1 METLGIPWLDDGM
14 NTDPNAN
21 TPSILVIGGNGK
33 TGRRVAARLA
43 AAGHAFRSVSRSTT
57 PSFDWYDAATW
68 PAALA
73 GTNRAYITFQPDI
86 AVPAAPAIIE
96 AFGKAAVDH
105 GLEQL
110 VLLSGRGEPAAE
122 ACERI
127 LLESGVDTTVV
138 RCSFFA
144 QNFSE
149 AFLLDAVMEGVIA
162 LPAGD
167 VREPIIDVD
176 DIAEVAVKALTED
189 GHAGRVYELTGP
201 RLMSFHEAAAELST
215 ATGREIVCLPV
226 TSEQYVVGAIDAG
239 IPAADA
245 EMLAELFAHIFDGH
259 NATLTDGVTEALG
272 RPARDFAD
280 FAVAA
285 AAAGAWITDQT
296 Q

>member
-1 METLGIPWLDDGM
+1 MEELGDVRLDEVM
-14 NTDPNAN
+14 NTDTHAH
-21 TPSILVIGGNGK
+21 TPPILVIGGNGK
-33 TGRRVAARLA
+33 TGRRVAERLA
-43 AAGHAFRSVSRSTT
+43 AAGHPVRPVSRSTT
-57 PSFDWYDAATW
+57 PSFDWYDATTW

-73 GTNRAYITFQPDI
+73 GTSRAYVTFQPDI
-86 AVPAAPAIIE
+86 GVPAAPTIIE
-96 AFGKAAVDH
+96 AFGKAAAEH

-127 LLESGVDTTVV
+127 LLESGVDTTIV

-149 AFLLDAVMEGVIA
+149 AFLVDAVVEGVIA

-167 VREPIIDVD
+167 VGEPIIHVD
-176 DIAEVAVKALTED
+176 DIAEVAVKALTET
-189 GHAGRVYELTGP
+189 GHGGRVYELTGP
-201 RLMSFHEAAAELST
+201 QLLSFHEAAAELSA
-215 ATGREIVCLPV
+215 ATGREIVYLPV
-226 TSEQYVVGAIDAG
+226 TPEQYIVAAIDAG
-239 IPAADA
+239 VPPEEA
-245 EMLAELFAHIFDGH
+245 EMLAELFVHIFDGH

-280 FAVAA
+280 FAASA
-285 AAAGAWITDQT
+285 AAAGAWTTDQT